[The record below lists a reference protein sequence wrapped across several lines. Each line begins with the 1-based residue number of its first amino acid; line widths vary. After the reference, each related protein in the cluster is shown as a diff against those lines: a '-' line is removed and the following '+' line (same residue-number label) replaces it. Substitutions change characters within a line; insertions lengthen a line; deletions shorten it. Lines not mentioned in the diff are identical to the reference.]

1 MNYCY
6 CSLLTSDNYLKGVLG
21 LAYSLKIVDS
31 KYPFL
36 VIITDNI
43 SEESIDILK
52 ENNIS
57 FIIKPL
63 LLFQSHSEY
72 VTTINK
78 FYLYTL
84 INFEKIIFIDADAFV
99 LENIDKYFNYNMSV
113 GYRYWNGHQF
123 IISGGFLVLKP
134 SLEKFQKAK
143 KFIEDHP

>member
-31 KYPFL
+31 KHPFL

-72 VTTINK
+72 ITTINK

-99 LENIDKYFNYNMSV
+99 LENMDKYFNYNMSV